1 MLHPMVKIK
10 FCHLIFSLTVF
21 TWFLGEIPAGPKH
34 IDIDQIGQRN
44 INAGQI
50 NFFSIDK
57 EIALGKQLSLE
68 VEQSSR
74 ILGDPEVT
82 EYINRLGQNLV
93 RNSDAQV
100 PFVVKV
106 IDSEEINA
114 FALPGGFFYV
124 NTGLILAAQEESELA
139 GVMAHEIAH
148 VAARHATEQ
157 FSKGRLF
164 NLASIPLVFVGGP
177 LGFGIQQAV
186 SILVPLQFLQ
196 FSRGSER
203 EADFLGLQ
211 YMYKTGY
218 DPQSFVSFFEK
229 VSSQER
235 KKPGLLSRAFSSH
248 PMTKDRISLAQKEI
262 QGLLPVHD
270 QYVLSTSE
278 FDRVKAHLKEC
289 SYPTNNGTEGSDS
302 RPQLKRKAQT
312 LEESSEGEQTSTDDI
327 PKLTRNP

>member
-1 MLHPMVKIK
+1 MV
-10 FCHLIFSLTVF
+10 FFFALFACLPGQTA
-21 TWFLGEIPAGPKH
+21 AGPKYV
-34 IDIDQIGQRN
+34 DIDKIGQRN

-50 NFFSIDK
+50 NLYSIDK
-57 EIALGKQLSLE
+57 EIVLGKQLSLE
-68 VEQSSR
+68 VERSSH
-74 ILGDPEVT
+74 LLNDPEVT
-82 EYINRLGQNLV
+82 EYINRLGQNIV
-93 RNSDAQV
+93 RNSDSQV
-100 PFVVKV
+100 PFSIKV
-106 IDSEEINA
+106 IDSDEVNA

-157 FSKGRLF
+157 FSRGRLF
-164 NLASIPLVFVGGP
+164 NLASIPLIFVGGP
-177 LGFGIQQAV
+177 IGFGIQQAM

-218 DPQSFVSFFEK
+218 DPLSFISFFEK
-229 VSSQER
+229 ISAQEK

-262 QGLLPVHD
+262 QRLLPVHE

-278 FDRVKAHLKEC
+278 FDHVRARLREH
-289 SYPTNNGTEGSDS
+289 NNSIDDVSEGSEG
-302 RPQLKRKAQT
+302 RPQLKRKAQPS
-312 LEESSEGEQTSTDDI
+312 EESSEGELAPADDV
-327 PKLTRNP
+327 PKLTRHP

>member
-1 MLHPMVKIK
+1 MLHTMAKRRFWSLV
-10 FCHLIFSLTVF
+10 FCLALFAWL
-21 TWFLGEIPAGPKH
+21 PRQMAAGQKYV
-34 IDIDQIGQRN
+34 DIDKIGQRN

-50 NFFSIDK
+50 NLYSIDK
-57 EIALGKQLSLE
+57 EIALGKQLSLQ

-74 ILGDPEVT
+74 ILNDPEVT
-82 EYINRLGQNLV
+82 EYINRLGQNIV
-93 RNSDAQV
+93 RNSDSQV
-100 PFVVKV
+100 PFLIKV
-106 IDSEEINA
+106 IDSDEVNA

-164 NLASIPLVFVGGP
+164 NLATIPLIFVGGP
-177 LGFGIQQAV
+177 IGFGIQQAM

-218 DPQSFVSFFEK
+218 DPLSFVSFFEK
-229 VSSQER
+229 VSAQEK
-235 KKPGLLSRAFSSH
+235 KKPGLLSRAFSTH
-248 PMTKDRISLAQKEI
+248 PMTKDRISLAEKEI
-262 QGLLPVHD
+262 QRLLPVHE

-278 FDRVKAHLKEC
+278 FDHVRARLREHNN
-289 SYPTNNGTEGSDS
+289 STNDVSEGSES

-312 LEESSEGEQTSTDDI
+312 SEESSEGELAPADDV

>member
-1 MLHPMVKIK
+1 MP
-10 FCHLIFSLTVF
+10 
-21 TWFLGEIPAGPKH
+21 GETAAGPKH
-34 IDIDQIGQRN
+34 IDIDSIGQRN

-50 NFFSIDK
+50 NLYSIDK
-57 EIALGKQLSLE
+57 EIALGKQLALE

-74 ILGDPEVT
+74 ILSDPEVT
-82 EYINRLGQNLV
+82 EYVNRLGQNLV

-106 IDSEEINA
+106 IDSDEINA

-124 NTGLILAAQEESELA
+124 NTGLILETQEESELA

-164 NLASIPLVFVGGP
+164 NLASIPLIFVGGP
-177 LGFGIQQAV
+177 LGFGLQQAV
-186 SILVPLQFLQ
+186 SLLIPLEFLQ

-229 VSSQER
+229 VSAQEK
-235 KKPGLLSRAFSSH
+235 KKPGLFSRAFSSH

-278 FDRVKAHLKEC
+278 FDHVRARLKEHNN
-289 SYPTNNGTEGSDS
+289 PTNDEREGSDS

-312 LEESSEGEQTSTDDI
+312 SEEASEGEQTPADDV

>member
-1 MLHPMVKIK
+1 MVKVR
-10 FCHLIFSLTVF
+10 F
-21 TWFLGEIPAGPKH
+21 WFLVFFLVAFAWEPRQISAGPKH
-34 IDIDQIGQRN
+34 VDTAHIGQRN

-50 NFFSIDK
+50 NLYSIDK
-57 EIALGKQLSLE
+57 EIAIGKQLSLE

-74 ILGDPEVT
+74 ILDDPEVT
-82 EYINRLGQNLV
+82 EYINRLGQNIV
-93 RNSDAQV
+93 RNSDSQV
-100 PFVVKV
+100 PFLIKV
-106 IDSEEINA
+106 IDSDEVNA

-177 LGFGIQQAV
+177 IGFGIQQAM
-186 SILVPLQFLQ
+186 SLLVPLQFLQ

-218 DPQSFVSFFEK
+218 DPLSFVSFFEK
-229 VSSQER
+229 VSAQEK
-235 KKPGLLSRAFSSH
+235 KKPGLLSRAFSTH

-262 QGLLPVHD
+262 QELLPVHE

-278 FDRVKAHLKEC
+278 FDHVKAHLREH
-289 SYPTNNGTEGSDS
+289 NNSRNDVSEGSDS
-302 RPQLKRKAQT
+302 RPKLKRKAQT
-312 LEESSEGEQTSTDDI
+312 SEETSEGEQPPADDV
-327 PKLTRNP
+327 PKLTRHP